1 MHAFM
6 LRALQLVAVSH
17 GEVWLCLVEHFL
29 ELGIGLQLSLVVIS
43 IVAHLIYTQMSKQ
56 HLFNRYFTQSEAMGD

>member
-17 GEVWLCLVEHFL
+17 GEVWLGLVEYFL
-29 ELGIGLQLSLVVIS
+29 ELGIGLKLSLVVIS
-43 IVAHLIYTQMSKQ
+43 VVAHLINM
-56 HLFNRYFTQSEAMGD
+56 